1 MEKLKMQLNTI
12 ARSLATLSKQVEKIT
27 KQADKLQPAKTTSAK
42 KAVAKKKAPAKRKA
56 PVKKAVAKKAVAKR
70 KAPAKN
76 KTVID
81 SVSGI
86 ISSSKKGVT
95 IADLRAKTGLDAKQL
110 SNVLYKL
117 SKKGKIKAKAR
128 GLYIKK

>member
-1 MEKLKMQLNTI
+1 MKKLKMQLKTI
-12 ARSLATLSKQVEKIT
+12 AKSLATLSKQVEKIT

-42 KAVAKKKAPAKRKA
+42 KAVAKRKA
-56 PVKKAVAKKAVAKR
+56 PAKKAVAKR
-70 KAPAKN
+70 KAPAKKKAPAKN

-95 IADLRAKTGLDAKQL
+95 IADLRAKTGLGAKQL

-117 SKKGKIKAKAR
+117 SKKGKIKAKTR